1 MNCRQR
7 LEKYLVRCDDNYD
20 QQEREVFMNSG
31 DDEDDKV
38 MGEVF
43 ADSTHCLRLS
53 NIQYVFGSFITVYRL
68 LKIINI

>member
-1 MNCRQR
+1 MI
-7 LEKYLVRCDDNYD
+7 
-20 QQEREVFMNSG
+20 SG
-31 DDEDDKV
+31 DNEDDKV

-43 ADSTHCLRLS
+43 ADRTHCLRLS

>member
-1 MNCRQR
+1 
-7 LEKYLVRCDDNYD
+7 
-20 QQEREVFMNSG
+20 MNSG

-43 ADSTHCLRLS
+43 TDCTHCLRLS